1 MVRPESYTIMGF
13 EQSPLVATAT
23 RLTLILNEL
32 ALVAPKVVFKE
43 KSKNGL
49 IKLAFYQAAFC

>member
-1 MVRPESYTIMGF
+1 MGF